1 MSLFQRRHFNKIAE
15 IAAYMDLTD
24 WQLNVLIMSL
34 VDTNSNFNANSTS
47 TRGTTGG
54 VTDAEG
60 GALVAATQL
69 QPIEGAG

>member
-34 VDTNSNFNANSTS
+34 VDTNSSDFNA
-47 TRGTTGG
+47 RDFRKY
-54 VTDAEG
+54 VEAWRLELKHQREG
-60 GALVAATQL
+60 WPNHV
-69 QPIEGAG
+69 